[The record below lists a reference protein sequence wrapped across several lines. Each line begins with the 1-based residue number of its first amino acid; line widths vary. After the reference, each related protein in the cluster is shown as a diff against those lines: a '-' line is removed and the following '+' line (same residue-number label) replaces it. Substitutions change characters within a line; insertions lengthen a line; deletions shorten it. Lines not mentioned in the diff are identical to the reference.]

1 MSEHS
6 APLRMALRDYRA
18 RARFPVL
25 AVCAVVL
32 ALLPGLGAFRGDPD
46 AQRYGYIV
54 GTPLLMMWVGLVSGH
69 LKLILARPETRLVPA
84 PVDQSP
90 EASRTP
96 HDLPARAK
104 VVQSRASGPSTRGAT
119 MPVAI
124 KHDVAKGQHARLTE
138 IQQFF
143 HRYSGADSVSAC

>member
-69 LKLILARPETRLVPA
+69 LKLILARPETRLVPGVGRRLA
-84 PVDQSP
+84 RLRVEGPRPRALRDRRARRP
-90 EASRTP
+90 LSRT
-96 HDLPARAK
+96 
-104 VVQSRASGPSTRGAT
+104 GPG
-119 MPVAI
+119 P
-124 KHDVAKGQHARLTE
+124 
-138 IQQFF
+138 
-143 HRYSGADSVSAC
+143 